1 MAIALVSLRAIWFK
15 KAHMREQ
22 NVALYCEEKH
32 KQAAPPRS
40 GRKQIIPEK
49 SSEEPAVLTALL
61 HLEWLTPLQVF
72 LLPQQ
77 DTCPYAYLGKEKKKQ
92 PNKKP

>member
-1 MAIALVSLRAIWFK
+1 
-15 KAHMREQ
+15 MREQ

-49 SSEEPAVLTALL
+49 SSVEEPAVLTALL
-61 HLEWLTPLQVF
+61 HLE
-72 LLPQQ
+72 
-77 DTCPYAYLGKEKKKQ
+77 
-92 PNKKP
+92 